1 MEADAYVLAEIP
13 GFGRIYDCGGCGNLH
28 LSIGPVSLTLTP
40 EAYMQLTAL
49 LNTSA
54 AQFEL
59 LLHGRQ
65 MNAPHQ
71 LPGSM
76 PPGLEGL

>member
-28 LSIGPVSLTLTP
+28 LSVGPVSVTLTR
-40 EAYMQLTAL
+40 EAYLQLAAL
-49 LNTSA
+49 MNSSA
-54 AQFEL
+54 AQFEVL
-59 LLHGRQ
+59 LEAESRRRREGVQ
-65 MNAPHQ
+65 
-71 LPGSM
+71 GSM

>member
-28 LSIGPVSLTLTP
+28 LSVGPVSLTLTP
-40 EAYMQLTAL
+40 EAYMQLAAL

-59 LLHGRQ
+59 LLHGRRKTPP
-65 MNAPHQ
+65 NP
-71 LPGSM
+71 LPSSL
-76 PPGLEGL
+76 PPGMEEL